1 MPLPQTDLT
10 PHVLRPSPAEVRD
23 TRVLFYTRY
32 ATDLSEAQIMKF
44 GYTVFYHKAVC
55 DSLRGL
61 GLDVTPAS
69 DPERMLQDLDFEF
82 IYFTQIDG
90 AFQGHEVLIP
100 AIAGFRGIPFLGPPA
115 PMRALSEDKVLG
127 KAMAASLGVEVAKHH
142 VIDPQRPSALRSF
155 PPGQWVLKPRTG
167 VMSRDITFVEGEAG
181 WRTALAK
188 AAAPRHLGREFIAE
202 AYVPGLN
209 LSAPVVE
216 GFPAGSLPVFV
227 EQGEARRN
235 ILTTTGKE
243 GKSLDYAA
251 EPYTG
256 PGAAEASRA
265 AAKLAAAM
273 APLDYARFDFRFE
286 PVANRLVFLEVN
298 MNCAMGPD
306 SVVARAAAMGG
317 VEYPDLVGH
326 VFTHSLR
333 RQRRGKGS

>member
-1 MPLPQTDLT
+1 MSLPQTDLT
-10 PHVLRPSPAEVRD
+10 PHVLRPSADEVRD
-23 TRVLFYTRY
+23 TRVLFYTRH
-32 ATDLSEAQIMKF
+32 AADLSDAQIMKF

-55 DSLRGL
+55 DSLRSL

-69 DPERMLQDLDFEF
+69 DPERMLQALDFEF

-100 AIAGFRGIPFLGPPA
+100 AVAALRGIPFLGPPA
-115 PMRALSEDKVLG
+115 PMRGLSEDKVLA
-127 KAMAASLGVEVAKHH
+127 KAMAASLGVEVARHH
-142 VIDPQRPSALRSF
+142 VIDPRRPGALRSL

-167 VMSRDITFVEGEAG
+167 VMSRDITFVENEAG

-188 AAAPRHLGREFIAE
+188 ASAPEHLGREFIAE

-209 LSAPVVE
+209 LSAPVIE
-216 GFPAGSLPVFV
+216 GFPPGALPVFV
-227 EQGEARRN
+227 EQGEASRN

-243 GKSLDYAA
+243 GKSPDYASD
-251 EPYTG
+251 PYTG

-265 AAKLAAAM
+265 AAKLAAAI
-273 APLDYARFDFRFE
+273 APFDYARFDFRFE
-286 PVANRLVFLEVN
+286 PVSNRLVFLEVN

-306 SVVARAAAMGG
+306 SVVARAAAQGG
-317 VEYPDLVGH
+317 VDYLSLVGH

-333 RQRRGKGS
+333 RQRRSS